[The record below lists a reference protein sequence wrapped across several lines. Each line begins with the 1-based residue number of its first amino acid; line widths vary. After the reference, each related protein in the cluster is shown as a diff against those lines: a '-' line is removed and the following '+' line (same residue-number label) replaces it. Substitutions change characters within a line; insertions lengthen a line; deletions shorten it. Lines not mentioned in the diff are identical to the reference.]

1 VHPRVKKVI
10 ILSVVVAA
18 LLIGA
23 IVYSDIANK
32 EAAAGNPYGKAN
44 LHPATLE
51 QLNDPLYD
59 NQILPDQLRDQ
70 IAQEKELYVYFYS
83 PLCEHCQR
91 TTPVLVPVAKDL
103 KIDVKKHNVLEFADS
118 WDTYKIEGTPTL
130 IHFKGGK
137 EVSRIEG
144 EQTAEDLTSWFRTN
158 QTE

>member
-1 VHPRVKKVI
+1 MKKII

-23 IVYSDIANK
+23 IVYSDLSNK
-32 EAAAGNPYGKAN
+32 EAAAGNPYGKTN

-51 QLNDPLYD
+51 QLSDPNYG
-59 NQILPDQLRDQ
+59 NQIMPDELKEK
-70 IAQEKELYVYFYS
+70 IAANEELFVYFYS

-91 TTPVLVPVAKDL
+91 TTPVLVPLANEM

-130 IHFKGGK
+130 IHYKAGK
-137 EVSRIEG
+137 EVSRIVG
-144 EQTAEDLTSWFRTN
+144 EHSAEELKSWFQESTK
-158 QTE
+158 